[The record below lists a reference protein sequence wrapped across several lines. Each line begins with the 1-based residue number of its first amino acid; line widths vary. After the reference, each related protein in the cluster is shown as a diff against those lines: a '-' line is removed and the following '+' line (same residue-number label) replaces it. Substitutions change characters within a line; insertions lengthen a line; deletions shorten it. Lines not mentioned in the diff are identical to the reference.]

1 MEAPGAPGFP
11 ATWTSSDK
19 GMAGAS
25 LGLPAVDLPTDR
37 AGGRSGRRDRFRRL
51 GWAAWHLEIAAPEE
65 A

>member
-11 ATWTSSDK
+11 ATWTSSNK
-19 GMAGAS
+19 GMTGTS

-37 AGGRSGRRDRFRRL
+37 TGGRSDCRKRL
-51 GWAAWHLEIAAPEE
+51 RWLAWPGWLVEVAAPEE